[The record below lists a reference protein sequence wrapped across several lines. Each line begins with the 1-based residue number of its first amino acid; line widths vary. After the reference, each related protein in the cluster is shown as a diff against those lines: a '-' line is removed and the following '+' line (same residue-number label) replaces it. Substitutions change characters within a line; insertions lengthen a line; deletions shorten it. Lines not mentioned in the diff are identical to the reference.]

1 LLYIGISENLA
12 TQLKRLRRAITRKDH
27 RGHYA
32 AGGIAAERAK
42 GRSVEVSWV
51 VMDPISRR
59 ELMGQEVD
67 LIPAHR
73 AVLNES
79 PTCQFAGG
87 RLAAE

>member
-1 LLYIGISENLA
+1 VRRRRGLLYIGISENLA

-51 VMDPISRR
+51 VMDPVSRR
-59 ELMGQEVD
+59 ELMGQEV
-67 LIPAHR
+67 
-73 AVLNES
+73 VLNES

>member
-1 LLYIGISENLA
+1 
-12 TQLKRLRRAITRKDH
+12 
-27 RGHYA
+27 
-32 AGGIAAERAK
+32 
-42 GRSVEVSWV
+42 
-51 VMDPISRR
+51 MDPISRR